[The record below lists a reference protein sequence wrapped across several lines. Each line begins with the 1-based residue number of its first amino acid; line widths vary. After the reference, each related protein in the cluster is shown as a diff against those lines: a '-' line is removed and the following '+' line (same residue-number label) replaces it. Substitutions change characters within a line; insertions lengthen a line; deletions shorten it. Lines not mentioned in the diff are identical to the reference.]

1 MLTINF
7 CLSLMVGFDEIMF
20 SKRKKMP
27 RIFKSKHY
35 DRETLFNLVDFFEQL
50 IVKIEKTWEKIFF
63 KITE

>member
-1 MLTINF
+1 
-7 CLSLMVGFDEIMF
+7 MVGFDEIMF

-50 IVKIEKTWEKIFF
+50 IVKIEKTWEKNFF